1 MNKHRIL
8 LCIFAFFLMG
18 IAFTSH
24 AQSPYKHSIGIM
36 LLRKVFFS

>member
-1 MNKHRIL
+1 MNKRRIF
-8 LCIFAFFLMG
+8 LCILACLLMG
-18 IAFTSH
+18 IAFTSK